1 MNLIP
6 QPSGPRYARRGANP
20 TLETLEYIQSAVA
33 AAGEPVSRNRLLT
46 VLASWGHTT
55 TRRSL
60 NVALDFFIAIGVLG
74 EEGDGVV
81 WNAPATNVGRAPARR
96 PH

>member
-1 MNLIP
+1 VNLIT

-20 TLETLEYIQSAVA
+20 TLETLEYIQTALA
-33 AAGEPVSRNRLLT
+33 AAGEPVSRNRLLS

-60 NVALDFFIAIGVLG
+60 NVALDFFIAIGVLE
-74 EEGDGVV
+74 EEGNGVV
-81 WNAPATNVGRAPARR
+81 WNAPPAIGGKLPARR
-96 PH
+96 AH